1 MARRLAAAVL
11 AAALLGACSASRRA
25 PPPPSPA
32 PAAPAAPKPDHSA
45 RVKELYDQGV
55 DAYAKGDMPRAK
67 ALFESVLKLDPSHT
81 PSRRA
86 LRRITLER

>member
-11 AAALLGACSASRRA
+11 AASLAAACTASRPA
-25 PPPPSPA
+25 PATPSPA
-32 PAAPAAPKPDHSA
+32 PAAPAEPKPDHSA

-55 DAYAKGDMPRAK
+55 DAYARGDMPRAK
-67 ALFESVLKLDPSHT
+67 TLFESVLKLDPGHV
-81 PSRRA
+81 PSQRA